1 MHTLHLLRHAKSS
14 RKEEVEDHERGLSRR
29 GRDAARRLAGHLP
42 DALGPLD
49 LVLVSTAA
57 RTRQTLDLA
66 LAGFNPRPRLA
77 IEDGLY
83 LASAERLRERLR
95 LLAEDEKNVLVIG
108 HNPGLH
114 ELALALADA
123 SAPASQPLVAGK
135 FPTAARVSF
144 RLAAPWSALGRAR
157 LVPIAYV
164 TAESLVGGKN

>member
-1 MHTLHLLRHAKSS
+1 
-14 RKEEVEDHERGLSRR
+14 
-29 GRDAARRLAGHLP
+29 LP